1 MKKIV
6 KRIAA
11 MGAAVMMMSSMAIGA
26 SAADS
31 FSFYISNTGSV
42 TSKVIAAGNAAQD
55 DYVRVN
61 YRIDN
66 ISNATSVSYRT
77 TVGGTYIAS
86 GELSSKG
93 NPLMRHI
100 LIKVNVFC
108 AQCHSIQLRQV

>member
-1 MKKIV
+1 
-6 KRIAA
+6 

-42 TSKVIAAGNAAQD
+42 TSKVIAAMQHRMIMLG
-55 DYVRVN
+55 
-61 YRIDN
+61 
-66 ISNATSVSYRT
+66 ST
-77 TVGGTYIAS
+77 T
-86 GELSSKG
+86 ELTKSQMLHPFPIEQRLEVHILQVEKYQVKETILR
-93 NPLMRHI
+93 NTLMRHT